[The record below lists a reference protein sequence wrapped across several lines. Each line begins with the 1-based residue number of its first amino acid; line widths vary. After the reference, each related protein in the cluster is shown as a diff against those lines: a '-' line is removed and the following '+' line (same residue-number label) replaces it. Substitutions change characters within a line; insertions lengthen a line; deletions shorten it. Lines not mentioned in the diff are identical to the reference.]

1 MGRPCCPRQTW
12 MFHKSQHEKL
22 LTNTGVRFLLNR
34 PAGGSNTTATTKVT
48 LWPQLYFP
56 SRSKKMFLESCR
68 TFPRKPNSLLSTVGE
83 KQLLSG
89 WKKPWFIL
97 FLLHISCS
105 FPVETPSAKCDT
117 FIMQWENW
125 QQLPSMSTTST
136 YCRDLSQC
144 WNKAEL
150 YYHVIPLWS
159 TRWSRESALTSVL

>member
-12 MFHKSQHEKL
+12 MFHKSRHEKL
-22 LTNTGVRFLLNR
+22 LTNTGIRFLLNR
-34 PAGGSNTTATTKVT
+34 PAGGSNTTTTTKVT
-48 LWPQLYFP
+48 LWPRLYFP

-89 WKKPWFIL
+89 WKKTWFIL
-97 FLLHISCS
+97 FLLHISCL

-125 QQLPSMSTTST
+125 QQLPSHVYNIYVLQRSQPMLKQGWAVLSRNTT
-136 YCRDLSQC
+136 LI
-144 WNKAEL
+144 
-150 YYHVIPLWS
+150 H
-159 TRWSRESALTSVL
+159 